1 MHPPVLNQELD
12 HQYLAQVVLLERQV
26 ELVRAFRL
34 DLMGP
39 PILLEALLG
48 CS

>member
-1 MHPPVLNQELD
+1 MHLLVLIQEVD

-26 ELVRAFRL
+26 ELARAFRL